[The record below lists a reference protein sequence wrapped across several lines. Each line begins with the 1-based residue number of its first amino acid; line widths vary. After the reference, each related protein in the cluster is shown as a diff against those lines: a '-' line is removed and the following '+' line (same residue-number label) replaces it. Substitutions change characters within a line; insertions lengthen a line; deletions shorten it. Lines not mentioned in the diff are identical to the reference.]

1 MGQYF
6 MPVNEA
12 KKEYFTAYDID
23 GLAKLWEWM
32 ANLDECGILSLVLM
46 NEWKNDKV
54 VLVGDYDESGL
65 YDYAED
71 NFKNISKTVMKI
83 KNEQLENFIKSR
95 YKYAFV
101 NGDDR
106 TFVSGSSKEISMITP
121 LLLRK
126 SSEGGGGDIENYE
139 SNEIAGKFAGKSVF
153 VSKKNELNAND
164 YEEITKSLFGT
175 KKLIGPKMD

>member
-1 MGQYF
+1 
-6 MPVNEA
+6 MPVNET

-106 TFVSGSSKEISMITP
+106 TFVSGSSKEISRAVPI
-121 LLLRK
+121 LLME
-126 SSEGGGGDIENYE
+126 SNEDGGDIENYE
-139 SNEIAGKFAGKSVF
+139 SNEIAGKFAGKNVF
-153 VSKKNELNAND
+153 VSKKNEFNTNKYTD
-164 YEEITKSLFGT
+164 MTKDLFGT
-175 KKLIGPKMD
+175 KK

>member
-6 MPVNEA
+6 MPVNET

-106 TFVSGSSKEISMITP
+106 TFVSGSSKEISRAVPI
-121 LLLRK
+121 LLME
-126 SSEGGGGDIENYE
+126 SNEDGGDIENYE
-139 SNEIAGKFAGKSVF
+139 SNEIAGKFAGKNVF
-153 VSKKNELNAND
+153 VSKKNEFNTNKYTD
-164 YEEITKSLFGT
+164 MTKDLFGT
-175 KKLIGPKMD
+175 KK